1 MWISILWF
9 EGHDSWYMTHSL
21 LYLLKEI
28 CSVYLLYATRLNI
41 KMQCILPFINGISFY
56 FLHKQFL
63 CREFSTKKRKKWLGN
78 HWNSKLLLK
87 FQTYLMRI
95 HFPVTF
101 GIIYAYPIVLSM
113 RLNSIGLML
122 TSTFLKL
129 VLLWHI
135 VSYLEIHI
143 YENISFLW
151 HRFY

>member
-1 MWISILWF
+1 
-9 EGHDSWYMTHSL
+9 MTHSL
-21 LYLLKEI
+21 LYFLEEM
-28 CSVYLLYATRLNI
+28 CPVYLLYATRLNI
-41 KMQCILPFINGISFY
+41 KIQHILPFINGISFY
-56 FLHKQFL
+56 SLCKQFL
-63 CREFSTKKRKKWLGN
+63 CREFSTKKRKQRLGN

-87 FQTYLMRI
+87 FQTSLLRI

-113 RLNSIGLML
+113 RLISVGLMQ
-122 TSTFLKL
+122 TSTYLKL

-151 HRFY
+151 HKILLDMLTKRSSLSKQYI